1 MICTSTGHGSEKN
14 SLNGANLTADISLSS
29 SGITSSTGH
38 LFVAMPEHSSSSAQA
53 AVSVNTS
60 EPDLFPVLRQ
70 KAEDLAELLQ
80 VKIVSV
86 SECHNYNPLL
96 LYTEK
101 GLQIQL
107 KHDSSTQDTA
117 TLSVNFLSE
126 AISYRRQH
134 GGGIKQALARAV
146 GIKPGFRPTVI
157 DATAGL
163 GRDSFLLASLGSRV
177 TMIERSPL
185 LAALLGDGI
194 ARAIHARSLP
204 FPVKEMLSLLQ
215 GNAAT
220 LMQNIPTAHTIYLDP
235 MYPHSRKSALNK
247 LEMRLIRTLVG
258 DDTDAEDLFS
268 VALNHALNRVVVK
281 RPKTAPLLSSFPP
294 SHVIKMKNSRFDVYM
309 T

>member
-1 MICTSTGHGSEKN
+1 MDRKRTAWSGADLKTDIC
-14 SLNGANLTADISLSS
+14 LSS
-29 SGITSSTGH
+29 SGVTSSAGH
-38 LFVAMPEHSSSSAQA
+38 LCFSAMPEHSSSTAQA
-53 AVSVNTS
+53 AVSVNPSDT
-60 EPDLFPVLRQ
+60 DQFPVLWK

-80 VKIVSV
+80 IKIVSG

-117 TLSVNFLSE
+117 TLSVDFLSE

-163 GRDSFLLASLGSRV
+163 GKDSFLLASLGSRV
-177 TMIERSPL
+177 TMIERSPM
-185 LAALLGDGI
+185 LAALLEDGI
-194 ARAIHARSLP
+194 TRAIHARTLP

-215 GNAAT
+215 GDAAARI
-220 LMQNIPTAHTIYLDP
+220 QSIPAAHTIYLDP

-258 DDTDAEDLFS
+258 DDTDAEELFS
-268 VALNHALNRVVVK
+268 AALNHALNRVVVK